1 MEREESRRLG
11 IRKGGG
17 VNRMRIITV
26 KIDEYLYQELQLCA
40 INEKR
45 SMSSII
51 RDALMRYL
59 ENSKEAEEE

>member
-1 MEREESRRLG
+1 
-11 IRKGGG
+11 
-17 VNRMRIITV
+17 MRIITV

-59 ENSKEAEEE
+59 ENSKEAEQA